1 MEKQAGPFTGYF
13 PCIRPYLKCFKGRH
27 FLIESGN
34 FPMTL
39 VQELITCLGAMDHTQ
54 IGRFP
59 SEGWPGSL
67 AETSSLSHCCWGG
80 DVFFPGFHGMLCPA
94 SLCLPPFP
102 FIMPVGPHVHVSPRA
117 TPPSVKGRSCLS
129 SLPALPGGYENK
141 Q

>member
-67 AETSSLSHCCWGG
+67 AETSSLSHDCWGG
-80 DVFFPGFHGMLCPA
+80 DVFFPGSVQPLHVYLH
-94 SLCLPPFP
+94 FP
-102 FIMPVGPHVHVSPRA
+102 S
-117 TPPSVKGRSCLS
+117 SCLWDPTCM
-129 SLPALPGGYENK
+129 SLPRPLPLL
-141 Q
+141 